1 MSDYRSRVLSGIMV
15 KPDLELTEVEG
26 PLGELLKAADI
37 NYLERV
43 HGAHS
48 RPNNFVMLVDE
59 DGVDRRLQYN
69 PKAHYLSGYPIHAPI
84 VGTCLFFSEGWD
96 GQAMGIDLKNLSAA
110 GRKFL
115 QHPRQGGIEL
125 GFTGW
130 MTINA
135 NYTSEYSIKYRG

>member
-59 DGVDRRLQYN
+59 DGRDRGLAYN
-69 PKAHYLSGYPIHAPI
+69 PMAHYLSGYPIHAPI
-84 VGTCLFFSEGWD
+84 VGTCLFFSEGWSD
-96 GQAMGIDLKNLSAA
+96 DAMGVDLKNLSDL
-110 GRKFL
+110 GRDFL
-115 QHPRQGGIEL
+115 KHPRQGGIEL
-125 GFTGW
+125 KFREW
-130 MTINA
+130 MTING
-135 NYTSEYSIKYRG
+135 NHTTEYSIQYRG